1 MIQFRSEAL
10 GGGIQAIIS
19 SAHGFGTD
27 AILLAH
33 FAAPKRNDV
42 ACDLGSGCGIIPL
55 LFCRD
60 GLCRSITAIEIQEA
74 GCIQIREAIREN
86 RLADKLTVLQ
96 KDLRTLKQD
105 DLPLYSYDL
114 VTMNPPY
121 MAPHSGLQSQNEA
134 ALLARHEITCTL
146 DDVMRC
152 ADQLLRFGGR
162 LCICHRPERLA
173 DVICLMRSRG
183 IEPKRVRMVT
193 HSAGRK
199 PSLFLLEG
207 KKGANSGMIIE
218 PELILK
224 DANGAYTEDALRCY
238 GLYQNDQKG

>member
-1 MIQFRSEAL
+1 MQFRPEAL
-10 GGGIQAIIS
+10 GGGIQAFIS

-33 FAAPKRNDV
+33 FAAPKRKDA

-60 GLCRSITAIEIQEA
+60 GLCRSITAVELQENA
-74 GCIQIREAIREN
+74 CIQIHKAIDEN
-86 RLADKLTVLQ
+86 NLSEKLTVLQ
-96 KDLRTLKQD
+96 KDLRTLTDD
-105 DLPLYSYDL
+105 DLPLYSFDL

-121 MAPHSGLQSQNEA
+121 KAPYSGLQSQNEA

-146 DDVMRC
+146 EDVMAC
-152 ADQLLRFGGR
+152 AVKLLRFGGR

-173 DVICLMRSRG
+173 DAVCQMRGHG
-183 IEPKRVRMVT
+183 IEPKRIRMVA
-193 HSAGRK
+193 HSVGK
-199 PSLFLLEG
+199 SPSLFLLEG

-224 DANGAYTEDALRCY
+224 DADGAYTSDALQCY
-238 GLYQNDQKG
+238 GLYQNDRKG